1 MFQLNNCAAT
11 ITSVNPRKENHG
23 DEKSAAFDINFQL
36 NVHAE
41 CVKGLYS
48 DEFMKAMWKPD
59 GKELMINNIMKIVL
73 DDVFEHGA
81 ITIKESTGHETVY
94 NDCKLKSFKIRPCQ
108 FQMVEL
114 WFQIQYQPD
123 SENEITPAFRCL
135 KLDKG
140 VQITVEAQ
148 IPDHEDEGD
157 AELQTDAFPNG
168 APEETEPEEDDEGI
182 TDHFEGSDLGEDD
195 FPAELGG
202 NQ

>member
-36 NVHAE
+36 TVQAE

-48 DEFMKAMWKPD
+48 EEFMKTLWKPD
-59 GKELMINNIMKIVL
+59 GKELMIQNITKIVL

-81 ITIKESTGHETVY
+81 ITIKESTGHEKIY

-114 WFQIQYQPD
+114 WFQIQYQPE

-148 IPDHEDEGD
+148 IPDHADDEGD
-157 AELQTDAFPNG
+157 GDLQTDAFPNG
-168 APEETEPEEDDEGI
+168 SLEDGDEEHEDPLA
-182 TDHFEGSDLGEDD
+182 GSDLGEDD
-195 FPAELGG
+195 FPDELGG